1 VTDVD
6 AAPAPRKR
14 RRRWPWVLLV
24 VVVLLALAVVFG
36 GDAIARPL
44 AAQLVSQKIGD
55 ALGTDPSK
63 LDVRFSSTPLPIQ
76 LLDGRVDSVDIS
88 DPGVT
93 LGPLTGDAT
102 IHAEGVP
109 LDQSAPTQRLRIRFA
124 IDQQHLDQ
132 LATAFG
138 GGTVQSI
145 ALKAPDAV
153 ATVRANVLGLSLDVA
168 VTLTPAAVDGRLAFT
183 PTGVQFAGQTITIDQ
198 LRQNPTLRGAAD
210 TLGAQRSVCI
220 ADHLPKAVTITSV
233 AVQGGELVATATG
246 DGAVLSQLGTKGT
259 C

>member
-1 VTDVD
+1 VTDTEV
-6 AAPAPRKR
+6 PRRR

-44 AAQLVSQKIGD
+44 AAQLVSQRIGA

-63 LDVRFSSTPLPIQ
+63 LDVTFSSTPLPIQ
-76 LLDGRVDSVDIS
+76 LLDGRVDSVDVR

-109 LDQSAPTQRLRIRFA
+109 LDQSAATQKLRITFA
-124 IDQQHLDQ
+124 IDQEHLDS
-132 LATAFG
+132 LAKAFG
-138 GGTVQSI
+138 QGYVQS
-145 ALKAPDAV
+145 AAFQGADV
-153 ATVRANVLGLSLDVA
+153 VTSGRVTVLGASLQLGI
-168 VTLTPAAVDGRLAFT
+168 TLQPGAVDGKLAFT
-183 PTGVQFAGQTITIDQ
+183 PTGIVLNGQTITVDQ
-198 LRQNPTLRGAAD
+198 LKQNAFLKGIAGE
-210 TLGAQRSVCI
+210 LAQQQTVCI

-233 AVQGGELVATATG
+233 AVRGGALVATATG